1 MRYWA
6 LALLMISIFCF
17 AVPGLAQK
25 KILRLEDLQDFSEI
39 EITILHN
46 ELRLPQSYPITLV
59 KSKAAPPGD
68 PLKIYIRTIHSD
80 DVRKEF
86 SKWVQKWDKK
96 DASDY
101 GALKVVLWDSQ
112 ADLILVQ
119 YKFPLPD
126 EAFNQGIQSGQILSS
141 NPDPIYSYIIL
152 RKEAG
157 MEIVWR
163 NFAWSGRT
171 NPPALSLKLESALKG
186 LLKERAKVKSK

>member
-1 MRYWA
+1 MRFWV
-6 LALLMISIFCF
+6 LALLMISIFCSP
-17 AVPGLAQK
+17 VPGLAQK
-25 KILRLEDLQDFSEI
+25 KIFRLDDLQDFSEL
-39 EITILHN
+39 EVAVLRSTLH
-46 ELRLPQSYPITLV
+46 LPQSYPITLV

-68 PLKIYIRTIHSD
+68 PLTIHIRTINSD

-86 SKWVQKWDKK
+86 SKWVQKWNKK
-96 DASDY
+96 DAAEY

-126 EAFNQGIQSGQILSS
+126 ETVKQGLRSSQILIS

-152 RKEAG
+152 RKQAS

-163 NFAWSGRT
+163 NFAWTSRN

-186 LLKERAKVKSK
+186 LLKERAKVKGK